1 MKQIKTY
8 HFKLNPTRAQEQT
21 FAQWL
26 GSCRYVYNLCLDYK
40 KQLYTSHKI
49 AINKNDIQKELSA
62 IAKEIA
68 WIGCIHSQTLQEVT
82 DRLFKTYEG
91 FFKQVKGFPK
101 FAKRNQYRSF
111 TFKQGIKIHQGINSI
126 QLPKIGMVN
135 YRKSQ
140 TVEGIIKTASIIK
153 DADGWYVAIC
163 CEAAIIPLSSVE
175 NTLGLDV
182 GIKSFLVT
190 SDGVVVDNPKHLYK
204 REYRLRKAQRAVSR
218 KKKGSNNR
226 KKAVQKLARAHQKVK
241 NARKDFHHKLSTQL
255 IRENQTIIT
264 ENLQIKNMIKNHT
277 LAKSISD
284 AGWYQFIQML
294 EYKSKWYGRELIK
307 VVPNHT
313 SQDCS
318 VCGWRHKELQLKDRS
333 WTCINGHTLER
344 DLNAAINIRNKG
356 VGHTPSAWE
365 IYSDIGRVAQE
376 SHLL

>member
-1 MKQIKTY
+1 M
-8 HFKLNPTRAQEQT
+8 
-21 FAQWL
+21 
-26 GSCRYVYNLCLDYK
+26 
-40 KQLYTSHKI
+40 
-49 AINKNDIQKELSA
+49 
-62 IAKEIA
+62 
-68 WIGCIHSQTLQEVT
+68 
-82 DRLFKTYEG
+82 
-91 FFKQVKGFPK
+91 
-101 FAKRNQYRSF
+101 
-111 TFKQGIKIHQGINSI
+111 
-126 QLPKIGMVN
+126 
-135 YRKSQ
+135 
-140 TVEGIIKTASIIK
+140 
-153 DADGWYVAIC
+153 
-163 CEAAIIPLSSVE
+163 
-175 NTLGLDV
+175 
-182 GIKSFLVT
+182 T
-190 SDGVVVDNPKHLYK
+190 SDGLVVDNPKHLYK
-204 REYRLRKAQRAVSR
+204 RAYRLRRAQRAVSR

-264 ENLQIKNMIKNHT
+264 ENLQIKNMVKNHK

-284 AGWYQFIQML
+284 AGWYEFIQML
-294 EYKSKWYGRELIK
+294 EYKSKWHGRELIK

-318 VCGWRHKELQLKDRS
+318 ICGWGNKELQLKDRS